1 MQTISVTHVDVA
13 TVDAARDAA
22 VAAISD
28 QIACPVVLSWHDRKT
43 DAFAPSIPGGDPH
56 ERWRDYGTSMGGTH
70 EVEVAERFDF
80 IIGDAD
86 GFTEPKPKL
95 RNMTDEHGNTYLCV
109 EASCRKSSRRSLDE
123 AYPAGGGIGGG

>member
-28 QIACPVVLSWHDRKT
+28 QIACPVVLSWRDRKT

-56 ERWRDYGTSMGGTH
+56 ERWRDYGASMGGTH
-70 EVEVAERFDF
+70 EVEV
-80 IIGDAD
+80 
-86 GFTEPKPKL
+86 
-95 RNMTDEHGNTYLCV
+95 
-109 EASCRKSSRRSLDE
+109 
-123 AYPAGGGIGGG
+123 GGGSISSSATPTDSLNRSRNWST